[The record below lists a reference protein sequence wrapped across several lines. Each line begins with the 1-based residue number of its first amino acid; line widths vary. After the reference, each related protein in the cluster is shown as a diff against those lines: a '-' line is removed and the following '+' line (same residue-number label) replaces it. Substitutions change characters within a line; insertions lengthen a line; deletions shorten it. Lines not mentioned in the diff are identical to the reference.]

1 MMPATLVQRLLR
13 ISPVVGLLLGLAG
26 QIGEAQTL
34 SPAVQAQLARWYRA
48 SSRGA
53 SGTWGIAIANQQGEL
68 LWSVRPDQPMIP
80 ASTVKLLTT
89 GFARTVLGGDARLPT
104 RVIGEG
110 SIDPQ
115 NGEWRG
121 SWALEL
127 NGDPSLE
134 RPTRGGPT
142 LSDLALQLADR
153 GVRRLTG
160 PLHVTS
166 ANGPANVVYPEAW
179 SRHHWGRVF
188 APLIGPITLNENV
201 VYLTIRPGNKLGA
214 RARLVSTVPQGLDAL
229 VTIHAQTWK
238 GGRSRL
244 ALRRMADGGWLITGS
259 IGINALPRRMTSV
272 AGDPKAVLAET
283 WAKALHEAGIAW
295 DRTPE
300 SAVVAPVPAVN
311 AFDAVPDPPP
321 ATGTQEVLAE
331 VTSAPFDSLAAEIN
345 RRSLNIGAEL
355 LLQWAG
361 GREGAADQLT
371 QHVQEVTGQQDG
383 IHLVDGSGLSSE
395 DRLTPATFVHYL
407 ARFPETPAGRNFA
420 QLLPANGVGTL
431 RPIGWGLP
439 EPGVVHAKTGT
450 LGGVSTLVGYLGRK
464 DGVLLISVMYNG
476 GRARTAKRAQWTLF
490 RLLGADGVTI
500 PADTTDAQGDEDAG
514 EDPNQLGG
522 DGD

>member
-1 MMPATLVQRLLR
+1 MVATLAQRTLR
-13 ISPVVGLLLGLAG
+13 LSPLMGLLLGVALEPAH
-26 QIGEAQTL
+26 AQTL
-34 SPAVQAQLARWYRA
+34 TSAVQSQLARWYRSA
-48 SSRGA
+48 SRSA
-53 SGTWGIAIANQQGEL
+53 NGTWGIAIANQQGDL
-68 LWSVRPDQPMIP
+68 LWSVRPNQPMIP

-89 GFARTVLGGDARLPT
+89 GFARTVLGGDARLAT
-104 RVIGEG
+104 RVVGEG
-110 SIDPQ
+110 STDP

-142 LSDLALQLADR
+142 LSDLAWQLADR
-153 GVRRLTG
+153 GIRKLNG
-160 PLHVTS
+160 PLQVTS

-179 SRHHWGRVF
+179 SPHHWGRVF

-201 VYLTIRPGNKLGA
+201 VYLTIRPGGKLGTK
-214 RARLVSTVPQGLDAL
+214 ARLVSTIPQGLDAL

-238 GGRSRL
+238 GARSRL

-259 IGINALPRRMTSV
+259 IGINALPRRLTSV
-272 AGDPKAVLAET
+272 AGNPKAVLAET
-283 WAKALHEAGIAW
+283 WAKALHEAGIVW

-300 SAVVAPVPAVN
+300 SSVVPPVPTVDS
-311 AFDAVPDPPP
+311 FDQVPERP
-321 ATGTQEVLAE
+321 ADTKQQVLAE
-331 VTSAPFDSLAAEIN
+331 VTSAPFDSLASEIN

-355 LLQWAG
+355 LLQWAA
-361 GREGAADQLT
+361 GRDDAAEQLT
-371 QHVQEVTGQQDG
+371 QHVQEVTGVQDG
-383 IHLVDGSGLSSE
+383 IRLVDGSGLSAE

-450 LGGVSTLVGYLGRK
+450 LGGVSTLVGYLGRR

-476 GRARTAKRAQWTLF
+476 GRARTAKRAQWNLF
-490 RLLGADGVTI
+490 RLLGADGVSI
-500 PADTTDAQGDEDAG
+500 PADTTEAQGDEDSADDSDQMGG
-514 EDPNQLGG
+514 EGQ
-522 DGD
+522 